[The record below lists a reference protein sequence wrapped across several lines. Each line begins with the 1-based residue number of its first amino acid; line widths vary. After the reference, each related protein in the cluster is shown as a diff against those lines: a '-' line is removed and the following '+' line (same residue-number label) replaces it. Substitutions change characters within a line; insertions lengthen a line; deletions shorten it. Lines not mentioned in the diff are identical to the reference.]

1 MQWLTSKL
9 TVQSG
14 ITFGA
19 ALAIVISYS
28 RSNSIL
34 LAALHGVMSWGY
46 VIYAAMSQQRY
57 V

>member
-1 MQWLTSKL
+1 MQWLTSKP

-14 ITFGA
+14 ITFGS
-19 ALAIVISYS
+19 ALAMVTSYS
-28 RSNSIL
+28 RSHSIL
-34 LAALHGVMSWGY
+34 PAALHGVMWGY